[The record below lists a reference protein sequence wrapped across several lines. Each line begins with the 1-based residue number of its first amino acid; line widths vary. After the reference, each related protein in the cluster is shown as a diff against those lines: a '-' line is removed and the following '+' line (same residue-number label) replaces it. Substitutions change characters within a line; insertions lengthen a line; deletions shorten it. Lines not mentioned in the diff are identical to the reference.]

1 MPNYP
6 VAASAKDET
15 IGHAANTTGV
25 ILTAKVV
32 NTLGGLT
39 SYGTALIDTSAIG
52 TDVISAATFYW
63 YHVLYNKTKAAAY
76 HRRIKID
83 GLSGLSLL
91 DSSATPAAAGWH
103 SEVLT
108 SDEIARINKTGD
120 TRIDFIVDD
129 PGGIYDRYWEVQA
142 WDYGDHS
149 RACYL
154 AVTHAAAGGPTK
166 FSILR

>member
-1 MPNYP
+1 VPNYA
-6 VAASAKDET
+6 VGASAKDET
-15 IGHAANTTGV
+15 VGSGANTTGV
-25 ILTAKVV
+25 DLNAFFS

-39 SYGTALIDTSAIG
+39 SYGKALIDTSAIG
-52 TDVISAATFYW
+52 TDVISAVRVYW
-63 YHVLYNKTKAAAY
+63 YHVSYTKTKAATY
-76 HRRIKID
+76 HRRVKV
-83 GLSGLSLL
+83 GGSAVL

-103 SEVLT
+103 SQDLT
-108 SDEIARINKTGD
+108 SGQFSLINKTGE
-120 TRIDFIVDD
+120 TELRFEVDD
-129 PGGIYDRYWEVQA
+129 PGSTYDRTWVVQA